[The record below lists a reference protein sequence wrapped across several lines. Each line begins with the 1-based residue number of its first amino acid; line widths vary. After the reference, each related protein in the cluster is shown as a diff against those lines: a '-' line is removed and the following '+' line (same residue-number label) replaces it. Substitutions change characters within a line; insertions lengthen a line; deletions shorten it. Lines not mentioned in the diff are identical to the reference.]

1 MTVLDHAPESS
12 DVQHAVRLL
21 HVQNCLHLGLRLLH
35 PLLVEDS
42 VQVVEQSACLL
53 KNSEISRLSAKHFHH
68 FMQNAVHPPPPPEK
82 KSAAEEIKTK
92 DV

>member
-42 VQVVEQSACLL
+42 VQVVEQSGRLQLDGSVQSSATEFGTEFSRDTD
-53 KNSEISRLSAKHFHH
+53 NRNAEISIF
-68 FMQNAVHPPPPPEK
+68 
-82 KSAAEEIKTK
+82 
-92 DV
+92 